1 MSLCGAK
8 AIGELQEKFGA
19 KCYFNTLIP
28 YEEGR
33 IKYGVISRNDLI
45 ADLLDWESLYVA
57 GRLHKPVNIIHK
69 SPRNVDAELHM
80 ALRMNLKNALHTSLL
95 LLPEKFTEQMLYDT
109 LCGLSYNGD
118 FRMTFG
124 EDKNKVK
131 KISKGSFEELKQIY
145 AKQLSKMSEFVYM
158 PQKSERIIFDQDMSP
173 GARFHHL
180 TMLPKN
186 MQEFLGTIHI
196 LSKHFYKVLFT
207 VHYTNT

>member
-69 SPRNVDAELHM
+69 SP
-80 ALRMNLKNALHTSLL
+80 K
-95 LLPEKFTEQMLYDT
+95 
-109 LCGLSYNGD
+109 
-118 FRMTFG
+118 
-124 EDKNKVK
+124 
-131 KISKGSFEELKQIY
+131 
-145 AKQLSKMSEFVYM
+145 
-158 PQKSERIIFDQDMSP
+158 
-173 GARFHHL
+173 
-180 TMLPKN
+180 
-186 MQEFLGTIHI
+186 GTIHI
-196 LSKHFYKVLFT
+196 LRKHKTLFDQLFFSQKLGFFVKTKEFVFQHYILTKFSFCSLKFLVQKEKKISKNL
-207 VHYTNT
+207 